1 MYYTKE
7 ELEYVNDLRYKAFMR
22 DMEMLLALGNMG
34 KLPGRLQEECRKY
47 IVEWYNAHA
56 DEAGIIKFE

>member
-1 MYYTKE
+1 MYTKE
-7 ELEYVNDLRYKAFMR
+7 ELEYVNDLRYHAFMH

-47 IVEWYNAHA
+47 IVQWYNAHA
-56 DEAGIIKFE
+56 DDEGVIKFE